1 MSDGH
6 KIKRNTQ
13 LEGANTVD
21 QTNLLVLVSI
31 SVKPALTMPVRMIYT
46 NLKWAKV
53 FPTIYF
59 NK

>member
-13 LEGANTVD
+13 LEEANTVD

-31 SVKPALTMPVRMIYT
+31 SVKPALNMPVRVIYT

-59 NK
+59 NN